1 MNTLYMKVQS
11 FEEQSHSLVVS
22 FASDTTKSQNPDDYP
37 SYAYQPIN
45 MWPDVT
51 DPQEI
56 LKRIAVS
63 GLYQVEQQVR
73 NEAFIGDE
81 NRINSLKALVSQ
93 TAQYAINDLTPPQPA
108 STETNNI
115 QVV

>member
-1 MNTLYMKVQS
+1 MNTLYIKVQG
-11 FEEQSHSLVVS
+11 FEEQSHSLIVS
-22 FASDTTKSQNPDDYP
+22 FASDVTKSQNPDDYP
-37 SYAYQPIN
+37 SYAYQPMN

-63 GLYQVEQQVR
+63 GVYQVEQQAR
-73 NEAFIGDE
+73 NEAFVDDE
-81 NRINSLKALVSQ
+81 NLINALKALVSQ
-93 TAQYAINDLTPPQPA
+93 STQYKIDDLIPSQPA
-108 STETNNI
+108 STEINNI